1 MNFQNHADCGQAA
14 MDIGDWMTAAKE
26 LELCQ
31 EILKY
36 AGYHKLIDLAVFD
49 WLLVWVN
56 ASLAHVYQFC
66 LRKFSE
72 YRFVELREDMVEIVE
87 DLLLSNNNCEA
98 GDLVNVVKKSLCTAM
113 YEFWAY
119 ASLPSDAKEKE
130 NAIKSFAILTGLPE
144 DECESE
150 LCQLLSLNHKSAGN
164 NEDALQWVRKA
175 KTLWTE
181 KFPGR
186 VNYDILHMEA
196 DIMLFQF
203 KNVEEAI
210 VILKDVSAAMESM
223 PLERGSCSD
232 PKPKGFNLNT
242 KKAVHGHLSSC
253 YEKLRQRAAADGE
266 FSKAKQFE
274 EGSVQEL
281 QEADKILDSDEMR
294 EIELLIKD
302 ADEHMTNREYV
313 KA

>member
-1 MNFQNHADCGQAA
+1 

-26 LELCQ
+26 LELCH
-31 EILKY
+31 EMLKD
-36 AGYHKLIDLAVFD
+36 ALYHKLIHLAVFD

-66 LRKFSE
+66 LRKLSE

-87 DLLLSNNNCEA
+87 ANFRSNNNWEA
-98 GDLVNVVKKSLCTAM
+98 LDLVNVVKKSLCTAM

-119 ASLPSDAKEKE
+119 ALLPSDAKEKE

-150 LCQLLSLNHKSAGN
+150 LCQLLSLNHASAGN

-186 VNYDILHMEA
+186 VNYDILRMEA
-196 DIMLFQF
+196 NMLYEF
-203 KNVEEAI
+203 NVEEAI
-210 VILKDVSAAMESM
+210 VILKYVSAAMESM
-223 PLERGSCSD
+223 PLERGYCSD
-232 PKPKGFNLNT
+232 PKPKGFNLNN
-242 KKAVHGHLSSC
+242 KKGVHDLLSRC

-266 FSKAKQFE
+266 VSKAKHYE

-302 ADEHMTNREYV
+302 ADEHMTNCEYV